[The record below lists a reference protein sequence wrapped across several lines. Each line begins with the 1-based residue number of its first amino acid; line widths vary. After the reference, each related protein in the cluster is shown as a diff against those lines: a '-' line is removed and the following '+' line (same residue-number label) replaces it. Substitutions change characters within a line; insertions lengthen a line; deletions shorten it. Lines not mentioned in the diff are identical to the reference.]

1 MDHPLISN
9 IDHMSTDELGAKIN
23 DLNRKLG
30 IAINSGNGHLCSQL
44 RMAIETFQTKYQ
56 EKLMAEYNK
65 QLTDAKIDT
74 KKIDIQ

>member
-30 IAINSGNGHLCSQL
+30 IAINTGNGHLCGQL

-65 QLTDAKIDT
+65 QLADAKIDT